1 MLQPGEKKLNA
12 AQQAAMYKDVVKREA
27 IKLAKHYQSMCVESN
42 NTWPEYRMDCYA
54 AALKEVEARYD

>member
-27 IKLAKHYQSMCVESN
+27 LKLAKHYQAICVESN
-42 NTWPEYRMDCYA
+42 NTWPEYRMDCYG